1 MSSPTIKA
9 QNDRIRAIMAAYPA
23 IGTDLSDGAALVS
36 LPAFVVA
43 PNGATRQAHSPRRR
57 RVTRQFEIIGVVSRM
72 TKITSLAN
80 RLAVYADAEAVLEA
94 WVSWLYAHPRL
105 MLNDGGLVVSIGDIS
120 DGGFGPWSYQEQDYS
135 AFRLEI
141 PVTTLQP

>member
-23 IGTDLSDGAALVS
+23 IGTDLSEGAALVS

-43 PNGATRQAHSPRRR
+43 PNGATYQPHSPRRYQ
-57 RVTRQFEIIGVVSRM
+57 VTRQYEIIGLVSEM

-80 RLAVYADAEAVLEA
+80 RLTGYSDAEAVLQA

-105 MLNDGGLVVSIGDIS
+105 MLNNSVLVTSVGNFS
-120 DGGFGPWSYQEQDYS
+120 DGGFGPWTYQGKDYS

>member
-1 MSSPTIKA
+1 MSSPTILE
-9 QNDRIRAIMAAYPA
+9 QNNRIRAIMATFPG
-23 IGTDLSDGAALVS
+23 IGTDLSEGAVLVA

-43 PNGATRQAHSPRRR
+43 PNGATRQPHSPTRR
-57 RVTRQFEIIGVVSRM
+57 RVTRQFEIIGVVSEM

-94 WVSWLYAHPRL
+94 WVSWLTKHPKL
-105 MLNDGGLVVSIGDIS
+105 MLNDGGLVVSVGDIS
-120 DGGFGPWSYQEQDYS
+120 DGGFGPWTYQEKDYS
-135 AFRLEI
+135 AFRLQV